1 MNSKTKSAYA
11 RVAAATLAASV
22 FLWGQPSAHATTLAE
37 LQTQIQ
43 QLLAKIAVLQQQSAV
58 GSGTIVVPGVTD
70 SVPILQRNLF
80 KGAKGN
86 DVIELQ
92 KLLKQTGDF
101 TYSEFTT
108 YYGSVTERAVKKF
121 QCRELNVCSGST
133 EVNGY
138 GAVGP
143 KTRRKLAETVGQ
155 DTQNTQITVYSTS
168 STSYAQAAYSAQG
181 EYPPPATTSTAAACI
196 APPPEER
203 TQPCTAPYTGTVA
216 EVRYSICG
224 QGASVPTWGVWQTL
238 RSTCA
243 TPSSGTTARAL
254 AALPTNSP
262 DGVLD
267 TDAATYWNSG
277 GYAPQWIEVDLGGHQ
292 QVSTLTLEFAQ
303 SPAGISTHQLYAGS
317 TENPTSL
324 VKTVNAFT
332 EDQEEM
338 VVQFVPPLTNVRYLR
353 IVTTESPS
361 WVAWRTIRA
370 SAEAV
375 PMSVVK
381 ALRTPHVQQF
391 GYYYSAGVGANAI
404 DAVAPFTNSVWVG
417 GTTVSDIVQK
427 VQEAHVRRLGAVL
440 AVTNFFFDP
449 EHPSQLY
456 PGDNSRRFA
465 ELWGALAPYQQ
476 SIKAFYVIDEPFLNS
491 IGTGVSDVTLKNAIN
506 AVATHL
512 HLAAPGIPTMAI
524 FSSNEAV
531 RPEFFSELLPGSVD
545 WIGFDC
551 YLSFGEACT
560 EQKVRNLFSNFLAQK
575 SPEQKIILVP
585 DAYWGSA
592 PDAATDERIAARA
605 RLYQEFA
612 ASTPE
617 VVGIYPFLYHT
628 EPTSQLWGAVSLP
641 RTKALLRDWYHAL
654 GGY

>member
-1 MNSKTKSAYA
+1 M
-11 RVAAATLAASV
+11 
-22 FLWGQPSAHATTLAE
+22 
-37 LQTQIQ
+37 
-43 QLLAKIAVLQQQSAV
+43 
-58 GSGTIVVPGVTD
+58 
-70 SVPILQRNLF
+70 
-80 KGAKGN
+80 
-86 DVIELQ
+86 
-92 KLLKQTGDF
+92 
-101 TYSEFTT
+101 
-108 YYGSVTERAVKKF
+108 
-121 QCRELNVCSGST
+121 
-133 EVNGY
+133 
-138 GAVGP
+138 
-143 KTRRKLAETVGQ
+143 KLAETVGQ
-155 DTQNTQITVYSTS
+155 GTHNAQTAAYSTS
-168 STSYAQAAYSAQG
+168 PASYAQATYSAQG
-181 EYPPPATTSTAAACI
+181 AYPSTTTTSTTVACI
-196 APPPEER
+196 ALPPEER
-203 TQPCTAPYTGTVA
+203 IQPCAVSQTGTVV
-216 EVRYSICG
+216 EVRHSICG
-224 QGASVPTWGVWQTL
+224 QGASLPTWGVWQTL
-238 RSTCA
+238 RSTC
-243 TPSSGTTARAL
+243 TTQSSGATARAS
-254 AALPTNSP
+254 AALATNVP
-262 DGVLD
+262 NDALD
-267 TDAATYWNSG
+267 ADTTTYWNSG
-277 GYAPQWIEVDLGGHQ
+277 GYAPQWIEVDLGGSQ

-317 TENPTSL
+317 TENPTAL

-332 EDQEEM
+332 EDQEKM

-375 PMSVVK
+375 PTSVVK
-381 ALRTPHVQQF
+381 ALRTPHMQQF

-417 GTTVSDIVQK
+417 GATVSDVVQK
-427 VQEAHVRRLGAVL
+427 VQEAHTRRLGVVL

-456 PGDNSRRFA
+456 PGDNSQRFA
-465 ELWGALAPYQQ
+465 ELWSALVPYHQ
-476 SIKAFYVIDEPFLNS
+476 SIKAFYVIDEPYLNS
-491 IGTGVSDVTLKNAIN
+491 IGTGVSDATLKNAMN

-531 RPEFFSELLPGSVD
+531 RSEFFSELLPRSVD

-575 SPEQKIILVP
+575 SPGQKIILVP
-585 DAYWGSA
+585 DAYWGSV
-592 PDAATDERIAARA
+592 PDAATDERIAARV

-617 VVGIYPFLYHT
+617 VVGVYPFLYHT

-641 RTKALLRDWYHAL
+641 RTKALLRDWYYAL